1 MIEFTDKELDGI
13 SDALEYLLGA
23 ELLEENGYTEDV
35 IEALESAKEKVDN
48 YLRENVDDSN

>member
-13 SDALEYLLGA
+13 SGALGHLLGA

-35 IEALESAKEKVDN
+35 IKALESAKEKVDK
-48 YLRENVDDSN
+48 YLGECR